1 LGGSTKVIY
10 TGKTKRLLTDGKR
23 VVLQFKDDLTGDAD
37 GKIDPGG
44 NFIVGNIEGKGAA
57 SAKVT
62 AFLFSQLAKAGIET
76 HFRALLSDTEIE
88 VLQAKMI
95 PLEVICRAKAYGS
108 FLARYRGHFKE
119 MSPLDLVEFNLKDDA
134 LGDPLITP
142 HAVVKLGIAS
152 APELQQIETTTRK
165 VTSIVS
171 KALEARGLELIDI
184 KLEFG
189 RINGKLAV
197 VDEISGDTMR
207 VYDLKQRRLLNQVK
221 LAEKLGLT

>member
-1 LGGSTKVIY
+1 MKIIY

-37 GKIDPGG
+37 GKVDPGG
-44 NFIVGNIEGKGAA
+44 NFIVGNIRGKGAA

-62 AFLFSQLAKAGIET
+62 AFLFGKLAKARIET
-76 HFRALLSDTEIE
+76 HFRELLSDTEIE
-88 VLQAKMI
+88 VLEAKMI

-108 FLARYRGHFKE
+108 FLARYRGHFRE
-119 MSPLDLVEFNLKDDA
+119 MSPLDLVEFNLKDDS

-152 APELQQIETTTRK
+152 ASELRRIETTTRK
-165 VTSIVS
+165 VSSIVS
-171 KALEARGLELIDI
+171 KTLDARGLELIDM

-189 RINGKLAV
+189 RINRKLAV

-207 VYDLKQRRLLNQVK
+207 VYDLKHKKLLNQVE
-221 LAEKLGLT
+221 LAEKLGLI